1 MKKTPYL
8 LALLPIL
15 FLIGLLS
22 INVYLYGDDSLGGSN
37 QLSLLFSGALAAI
50 IGILYDDIFG
60 VIAGIGSAVAAIGD
74 GGVAGL
80 VTVMIVAML
89 KK

>member
-1 MKKTPYL
+1 MNNAFKLINDTL
-8 LALLPIL
+8 STLTGL
-15 FLIGLLS
+15 F
-22 INVYLYGDDSLGGSN
+22 INVLVAGTV
-37 QLSLLFSGALAAI
+37 
-50 IGILYDDIFG
+50 IGILYDDVFG

-80 VTVMIVAML
+80 VAVMVVAMWM

>member
-1 MKKTPYL
+1 MNNALKLINSTL
-8 LALLPIL
+8 GTLTDLA
-15 FLIGLLS
+15 
-22 INVYLYGDDSLGGSN
+22 INVLVAGT
-37 QLSLLFSGALAAI
+37 I
-50 IGILYDDIFG
+50 IGILYDDVFG

-80 VTVMIVAML
+80 VAVMVVAMWM

>member
-1 MKKTPYL
+1 MNNVMKT
-8 LALLPIL
+8 IND
-15 FLIGLLS
+15 FLSSITGLL
-22 INVYLYGDDSLGGSN
+22 INVIVAGT
-37 QLSLLFSGALAAI
+37 I
-50 IGILYDDIFG
+50 IGILYDDLFG

-80 VTVMIVAML
+80 VTVMIVAMW

>member
-1 MKKTPYL
+1 MNNVMKIIND
-8 LALLPIL
+8 ALSSLT
-15 FLIGLLS
+15 GLLV
-22 INVYLYGDDSLGGSN
+22 NVIVAGT
-37 QLSLLFSGALAAI
+37 I
-50 IGILYDDIFG
+50 IGILYDDVFG

-80 VTVMIVAML
+80 VTVMIVAMW

>member
-1 MKKTPYL
+1 MNNAFKLINSTL
-8 LALLPIL
+8 GTLTDLA
-15 FLIGLLS
+15 
-22 INVYLYGDDSLGGSN
+22 INVLVAGT
-37 QLSLLFSGALAAI
+37 I
-50 IGILYDDIFG
+50 IGILYDDVFG

-80 VTVMIVAML
+80 VAVMVVAMWM

>member
-1 MKKTPYL
+1 MKNAMKMINDTL
-8 LALLPIL
+8 GQLT
-15 FLIGLLS
+15 GLLTQ
-22 INVYLYGDDSLGGSN
+22 VVVAGT
-37 QLSLLFSGALAAI
+37 I
-50 IGILYDDIFG
+50 IGILYDDVFG

-80 VTVMIVAML
+80 VAVMVVAMWM